1 MDDILDNIDFDIE
14 NNRTV
19 FLKESDPFLPI
30 SPSPEIQEEPLEEK
44 LKDTPSNTYTF
55 PTCFSQGG
63 EMAVFT
69 TTCIDIR
76 TCKIG

>member
-19 FLKESDPFLPI
+19 FLKESDPFLPVI
-30 SPSPEIQEEPLEEK
+30 PSPKIQEETFGRK
-44 LKDTPSNTYTF
+44 TKDTPSNTYTF
-55 PTCFSQGG
+55 PTCISQGG

-69 TTCIDIR
+69 TTSVDIR